1 MKFTYALNFSALLSV
16 IFSKTRKLNRC
27 IVWVIGYN
35 GSNNFIQRKNSLE
48 KLTYWEAMR
57 ILLSGKQL
65 SKYSGHQQ
73 HLITIWI
80 LIELTIKTSCN
91 SINQLLFFSFYS
103 IINCS
108 KDVPWIWI
116 TWISIE
122 YLNVLGDIEYKS

>member
-16 IFSKTRKLNRC
+16 ICSKTRKLNRC
-27 IVWVIGYN
+27 IVGEIGYN

-65 SKYSGHQQ
+65 SIYSSHQQ

-103 IINCS
+103 IINCP

-116 TWISIE
+116 TQMSIE
-122 YLNVLGDIEYKS
+122 YLNVLGDTEYKS